1 MHCIDLCLE
10 CGRAA
15 NEGVATSIAVSSETV
30 NSVCSVV
37 PYLTLITFVQ
47 MYKLELDLKSVIV
60 TSNCIYGCDISVD
73 NTIALG
79 SS

>member
-1 MHCIDLCLE
+1 MHCIDRCLE

-15 NEGVATSIAVSSETV
+15 NEGVATSIAVSGETV
-30 NSVCSVV
+30 FD
-37 PYLTLITFVQ
+37 IMF
-47 MYKLELDLKSVIV
+47 KLELDLKSVIV
-60 TSNCIYGCDISVD
+60 TSNCIYGCDISVN